1 MPTPLT
7 DAQLDVLFRAAL
19 PFQPATRVQFLEAV
33 MSALSQESSSS
44 SSSSVPSDDLVYRVV
59 ARMQHELVRADA
71 VPKDR
76 APLFFEHP
84 PSCMLRDWLG
94 GPRLWC
100 VLKRA
105 GSRSRAIRSSIRS
118 TGPTRAVEDMLER
131 VRRAQSNT

>member
-33 MSALSQESSSS
+33 MSALCQESSSS
-44 SSSSVPSDDLVYRVV
+44 SSSSAVPSDDLVYRVV
-59 ARMQHELVRADA
+59 ARMQHELVCADA

-76 APLFFEHP
+76 APLLFLEHP

-94 GPRLWC
+94 GP
-100 VLKRA
+100 A
-105 GSRSRAIRSSIRS
+105 SGAF
-118 TGPTRAVEDMLER
+118 
-131 VRRAQSNT
+131 

>member
-7 DAQLDVLFRAAL
+7 DAQLDILFRAAL

-33 MSALSQESSSS
+33 MSALSQESSS

-76 APLFFEHP
+76 VPLLF
-84 PSCMLRDWLG
+84 
-94 GPRLWC
+94 
-100 VLKRA
+100 
-105 GSRSRAIRSSIRS
+105 
-118 TGPTRAVEDMLER
+118 
-131 VRRAQSNT
+131 

>member
-44 SSSSVPSDDLVYRVV
+44 SSSSSSVPSDDLVYRVV

-76 APLFFEHP
+76 APLLFLNIP
-84 PSCMLRDWLG
+84 PLACF
-94 GPRLWC
+94 
-100 VLKRA
+100 A
-105 GSRSRAIRSSIRS
+105 
-118 TGPTRAVEDMLER
+118 TG
-131 VRRAQSNT
+131 

>member
-44 SSSSVPSDDLVYRVV
+44 SSSSSVPSDDLVYRVV

-76 APLFFEHP
+76 APLLFLNIP
-84 PSCMLRDWLG
+84 PLACF
-94 GPRLWC
+94 
-100 VLKRA
+100 A
-105 GSRSRAIRSSIRS
+105 
-118 TGPTRAVEDMLER
+118 TG
-131 VRRAQSNT
+131 

>member
-33 MSALSQESSSS
+33 MSALSQESLSSS

-76 APLFFEHP
+76 APLFFFF
-84 PSCMLRDWLG
+84 
-94 GPRLWC
+94 
-100 VLKRA
+100 
-105 GSRSRAIRSSIRS
+105 
-118 TGPTRAVEDMLER
+118 
-131 VRRAQSNT
+131 

>member
-44 SSSSVPSDDLVYRVV
+44 SSSVPSDDLVYRVV

-76 APLFFEHP
+76 APLLFLNIP
-84 PSCMLRDWLG
+84 PLACF
-94 GPRLWC
+94 
-100 VLKRA
+100 A
-105 GSRSRAIRSSIRS
+105 
-118 TGPTRAVEDMLER
+118 TG
-131 VRRAQSNT
+131 

>member
-44 SSSSVPSDDLVYRVV
+44 SSSSSSVPSDDLVCRVV

-76 APLFFEHP
+76 APLLFFEHP
-84 PSCMLRDWLG
+84 PLLHASRLAR
-94 GPRLWC
+94 GP
-100 VLKRA
+100 A
-105 GSRSRAIRSSIRS
+105 SGAF
-118 TGPTRAVEDMLER
+118 
-131 VRRAQSNT
+131 

>member
-44 SSSSVPSDDLVYRVV
+44 SSSSSVPSDDLVYRVV

-76 APLFFEHP
+76 APLLF
-84 PSCMLRDWLG
+84 
-94 GPRLWC
+94 
-100 VLKRA
+100 
-105 GSRSRAIRSSIRS
+105 
-118 TGPTRAVEDMLER
+118 
-131 VRRAQSNT
+131 

>member
-44 SSSSVPSDDLVYRVV
+44 SSSVPSDDLVCRVV

-76 APLFFEHP
+76 APLLFLNIP
-84 PSCMLRDWLG
+84 PLACF
-94 GPRLWC
+94 
-100 VLKRA
+100 A
-105 GSRSRAIRSSIRS
+105 
-118 TGPTRAVEDMLER
+118 TG
-131 VRRAQSNT
+131 

>member
-33 MSALSQESSSS
+33 MSALSQESSSLSSSSSS

-76 APLFFEHP
+76 APASQRPRHRARQQARPHCWSVLAMGE
-84 PSCMLRDWLG
+84 PS
-94 GPRLWC
+94 RLARF
-100 VLKRA
+100 K
-105 GSRSRAIRSSIRS
+105 
-118 TGPTRAVEDMLER
+118 
-131 VRRAQSNT
+131 

>member
-44 SSSSVPSDDLVYRVV
+44 SSVPSDDLVYRVV

-76 APLFFEHP
+76 APLLFLNIP
-84 PSCMLRDWLG
+84 PLACF
-94 GPRLWC
+94 
-100 VLKRA
+100 A
-105 GSRSRAIRSSIRS
+105 
-118 TGPTRAVEDMLER
+118 TG
-131 VRRAQSNT
+131 

>member
-44 SSSSVPSDDLVYRVV
+44 SSSSSSVPSDDLVYRVV
-59 ARMQHELVRADA
+59 ARMQHELRADA

-76 APLFFEHP
+76 APLLFFFEHP

-94 GPRLWC
+94 GPASG
-100 VLKRA
+100 VF
-105 GSRSRAIRSSIRS
+105 
-118 TGPTRAVEDMLER
+118 
-131 VRRAQSNT
+131 

>member
-33 MSALSQESSSS
+33 MSALSQESSSLSSSSSS

-76 APLFFEHP
+76 APLLF
-84 PSCMLRDWLG
+84 LN
-94 GPRLWC
+94 
-100 VLKRA
+100 
-105 GSRSRAIRSSIRS
+105 I
-118 TGPTRAVEDMLER
+118 EDMLER
-131 VRRAQSNT
+131 VRRAQSPGPH

>member
-44 SSSSVPSDDLVYRVV
+44 SSSSLSSSSVPSDDLVYRVV

-76 APLFFEHP
+76 APLLF
-84 PSCMLRDWLG
+84 
-94 GPRLWC
+94 
-100 VLKRA
+100 
-105 GSRSRAIRSSIRS
+105 
-118 TGPTRAVEDMLER
+118 
-131 VRRAQSNT
+131 

>member
-44 SSSSVPSDDLVYRVV
+44 SSSSSSSVPSDDLVYRVV
-59 ARMQHELVRADA
+59 ARVQHELVRADA

-76 APLFFEHP
+76 APLLFLTS
-84 PSCMLRDWLG
+84 PSCMLRD
-94 GPRLWC
+94 
-100 VLKRA
+100 
-105 GSRSRAIRSSIRS
+105 
-118 TGPTRAVEDMLER
+118 
-131 VRRAQSNT
+131 